1 MGAEPDSSLIGCV
14 LVIHSAI
21 NRHESITH
29 FKLYQWHV
37 FERHEALLVL
47 RVSLEEGVEDV
58 LRRIEALK
66 GKKGK
71 TNTLESLLIESTF
84 PHSRSLSEFSTILL
98 QFALRLL

>member
-1 MGAEPDSSLIGCV
+1 VDAFFTFNDQLFDAFQLWIFAECVDDVVEHIKNSRCMGAEPDSSLIGCV

-58 LRRIEALK
+58 LC
-66 GKKGK
+66 
-71 TNTLESLLIESTF
+71 
-84 PHSRSLSEFSTILL
+84 
-98 QFALRLL
+98 